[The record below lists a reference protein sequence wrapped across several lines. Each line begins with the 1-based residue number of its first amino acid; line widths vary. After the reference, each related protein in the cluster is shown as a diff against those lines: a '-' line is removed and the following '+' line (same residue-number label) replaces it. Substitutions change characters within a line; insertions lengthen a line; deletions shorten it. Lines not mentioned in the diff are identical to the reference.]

1 MSVYSA
7 VKTIAFAKRKSVYR
21 IEKDTGLSNGLISKW
36 ENAVP
41 SAVNLQKVAN
51 YLGVTS
57 AYILDKAKERAK

>member
-1 MSVYSA
+1 MSVYSV
-7 VKTIAFAKRKSVYR
+7 VKTIAFAKKKSVYR
-21 IEKDTGLSNGLISKW
+21 IEKDTGLSNGSISKW